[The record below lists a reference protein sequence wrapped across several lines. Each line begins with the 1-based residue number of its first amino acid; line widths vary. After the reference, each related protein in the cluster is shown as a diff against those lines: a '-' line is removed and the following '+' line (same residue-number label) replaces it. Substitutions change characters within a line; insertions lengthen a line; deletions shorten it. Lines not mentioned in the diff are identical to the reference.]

1 MNYFVLGKTGLRVSE
16 VGFGGI
22 PIIRISAD
30 EAVSVLKRAYDKG
43 VTFYDT
49 ANAYRDSEAKI
60 GQAFENMRDKVVIA
74 TKTQKRDG
82 KGASEHLE
90 NSLKMLRTD
99 YIDLFQLHQV
109 AQEKDWEAII
119 SPGGALEA
127 VTRAKDQ
134 GKIRHLGITSHSL
147 PMAIKLIKTGLFSTI
162 QFPFNFIEKDAKD
175 ELHQTARKLNLGILA
190 MKPFAGGMIDNAKIA
205 FKFLRQYPD
214 VLPIPGFHSIESVD
228 EILSLYTK
236 SNEVTDEDLAT
247 MDKYRDELGRQFC
260 RRCEY
265 CQPCPKGVMITPA
278 MGYRVV
284 SMRMSPKVAAESLR
298 QVMETVPQCVNCGV
312 CITRCPYNLPIPEM
326 IKKHYDLFE
335 QHRA

>member
-1 MNYFVLGKTGLRVSE
+1 VNYFVLGKTGLRVSE

>member
-1 MNYFVLGKTGLRVSE
+1 MKYFVLGKTGLRVSE

-22 PIIRISAD
+22 PIIRISVD
-30 EAVSVLKRAYDKG
+30 EAVSVLKRAHDKG

-60 GQAFENMRDKVVIA
+60 GQAFEGMRDKVVIA

-82 KGASEHLE
+82 KGALEHLE

-119 SPGGALEA
+119 SPSGALEA
-127 VTRAKDQ
+127 VTRAKAQ

-228 EILSLYTK
+228 EILSLYTN

-284 SMRMSPKVAAESLR
+284 SMRMSPKVAVDSLR